1 MHVRLKEM
9 WAELVNFEQKHIH
22 MQTYNKIMLYF
33 WLVAGVVSLLVVSFN
48 CITIGVDKWG
58 FYFTMPTIAFMM
70 FFFKR
75 MMMRRM
81 DKHLEYLKTVKEEE
95 SKKA

>member
-1 MHVRLKEM
+1 MFSLKKSALNWLILNEI
-9 WAELVNFEQKHIH
+9 LKY

-33 WLVAGVVSLLVVSFN
+33 WLVAGVVSLLVVSYN
-48 CITIGVDKWG
+48 CITIGMDKWG
-58 FYFTMPTIAFMM
+58 FYFSMPAIAFLM

-81 DKHLEYLKTVKEEE
+81 EKHVEYLNTVKKDEFENN
-95 SKKA
+95 

>member
-1 MHVRLKEM
+1 
-9 WAELVNFEQKHIH
+9 

-33 WLVAGVVSLLVVSFN
+33 WLVAGIVSLIVVTFN
-48 CITIGVDKWG
+48 CITIGVDKWA
-58 FYFTMPTIAFMM
+58 FYFSMPAIAFLM

-81 DKHLEYLKTVKEEE
+81 EKHLEYLKTVKKDEIII
-95 SKKA
+95 K

>member
-58 FYFTMPTIAFMM
+58 FYFTMPAIAFMM

>member
-1 MHVRLKEM
+1 MFSLKKS
-9 WAELVNFEQKHIH
+9 ELNWLILDEIIKY

-33 WLVAGVVSLLVVSFN
+33 WLVAGVVSLLVVSYN

-58 FYFTMPTIAFMM
+58 FYFSMPAIAFLM

-75 MMMRRM
+75 TMMRRM
-81 DKHLEYLKTVKEEE
+81 EKHVEYLKTVKKDEIENN
-95 SKKA
+95 

>member
-1 MHVRLKEM
+1 MFSLKKSALNWLILNEI
-9 WAELVNFEQKHIH
+9 LNY

-33 WLVAGVVSLLVVSFN
+33 WLVAGVLSLLVVSYN
-48 CITIGVDKWG
+48 CITIGMDKWG
-58 FYFTMPTIAFMM
+58 FYFSMPAIAFLM

-81 DKHLEYLKTVKEEE
+81 EKHVEYLKTVKKDEIII
-95 SKKA
+95 K

>member
-1 MHVRLKEM
+1 MHVRLKEK

>member
-1 MHVRLKEM
+1 M

>member
-1 MHVRLKEM
+1 MFSLKKSALNWLILNEI
-9 WAELVNFEQKHIH
+9 LKY

-33 WLVAGVVSLLVVSFN
+33 WLVAGVVSLLVVSYN
-48 CITIGVDKWG
+48 CITIGMDKWG
-58 FYFTMPTIAFMM
+58 FYFSMPAIAFLM

-81 DKHLEYLKTVKEEE
+81 EKHVEYLKTVKKDEFENN
-95 SKKA
+95 

>member
-1 MHVRLKEM
+1 MFSLKKI
-9 WAELVNFEQKHIH
+9 ELNWLILNEILKY

-33 WLVAGVVSLLVVSFN
+33 WLVAGVVSLLVVSYN
-48 CITIGVDKWG
+48 CITIGMDKWG
-58 FYFTMPTIAFMM
+58 FYFSMPAIAFLM

-81 DKHLEYLKTVKEEE
+81 EKHVEYLNTVKKDEFENN
-95 SKKA
+95 

>member
-1 MHVRLKEM
+1 MFSLKKS
-9 WAELVNFEQKHIH
+9 ELNWLILNEILKY

-33 WLVAGVVSLLVVSFN
+33 WLVAGVVSLLVVSYN
-48 CITIGVDKWG
+48 CITIGMDKWG
-58 FYFTMPTIAFMM
+58 FYFSMPAIAFLM

-81 DKHLEYLKTVKEEE
+81 EKHVEYLNTVKKDEFVNN
-95 SKKA
+95 

>member
-9 WAELVNFEQKHIH
+9 WAELVNFEQKHIL